1 MKKLLSII
9 VVSLLLCGNG
19 YANTP
24 VENFVFK
31 KLFDEYSYCTVYYK
45 FLARSVERIELRND
59 DKLFAEEMN
68 KLSEKS
74 EINMIFFAKK
84 ISKPAN
90 DVQKNIQRIYES
102 FLNIAGRDYSKT
114 EILINQ
120 YTKSCENSLADP
132 EVRMAYWDIEFQK
145 KKGITKSKNNNKSI
159 SEKLTSKHGQEF
171 DKDLTNKKLECLSN
185 RIGEEL
191 THYYFEFL
199 KSDEVQIFEFSP
211 YNYEISI
218 EFGDVDKRN
227 TEIKITY
234 KPFNVKDPI
243 FISRKTLNLKFYAD
257 SYKKWWDWWDC
268 KILDNDFDIMSH
280 LKSIKKNK
288 MKKRLL

>member
-1 MKKLLSII
+1 MKKILSII
-9 VVSLLLCGNG
+9 FVSFLLSGNG

-120 YTKSCENSLADP
+120 YTNSCENSLADP
-132 EVRMAYWDIEFQK
+132 EVRMVYWSKRFQENKEKELNEMFLPSEKPKELKGVNLYCKDRAKILTDGYAGIHFSTSRKAEFYKIRNFKVVKEILIYKPEVEKIIFLKNNKEYFVLFRDSLQWGSMK
-145 KKGITKSKNNNKSI
+145 CEVMTFDAEDVTNFALEKMIITQKSKN
-159 SEKLTSKHGQEF
+159 KL
-171 DKDLTNKKLECLSN
+171 
-185 RIGEEL
+185 
-191 THYYFEFL
+191 
-199 KSDEVQIFEFSP
+199 
-211 YNYEISI
+211 
-218 EFGDVDKRN
+218 
-227 TEIKITY
+227 
-234 KPFNVKDPI
+234 
-243 FISRKTLNLKFYAD
+243 
-257 SYKKWWDWWDC
+257 
-268 KILDNDFDIMSH
+268 
-280 LKSIKKNK
+280 
-288 MKKRLL
+288 

>member
-1 MKKLLSII
+1 MKKILSII
-9 VVSLLLCGNG
+9 FVSFLLSGNG

-114 EILINQ
+114 KILINQ

-132 EVRMAYWDIEFQK
+132 EVRMAYWGKRFQENKEKELNEMFLPSEKPKELKGVNLYCKDRAKILTDGYAGIHFSTSRKAEFYK
-145 KKGITKSKNNNKSI
+145 IRNFKVVKEILIYKPEVEKIIFLKNNK
-159 SEKLTSKHGQEF
+159 E
-171 DKDLTNKKLECLSN
+171 
-185 RIGEEL
+185 
-191 THYYFEFL
+191 YFTF
-199 KSDEVQIFEFSP
+199 
-211 YNYEISI
+211 
-218 EFGDVDKRN
+218 
-227 TEIKITY
+227 
-234 KPFNVKDPI
+234 
-243 FISRKTLNLKFYAD
+243 
-257 SYKKWWDWWDC
+257 
-268 KILDNDFDIMSH
+268 
-280 LKSIKKNK
+280 
-288 MKKRLL
+288 

>member
-132 EVRMAYWDIEFQK
+132 EVRMAYWDKEFQK
-145 KKGITKSKNNNKSI
+145 INNNGQILSSKTLTCANNQNYEKKNIVFGIFFI
-159 SEKLTSKHGQEF
+159 SEFEALVFHIKDFKLIKA
-171 DKDLTNKKLECLSN
+171 KYNLNVKINKI
-185 RIGEEL
+185 R
-191 THYYFEFL
+191 F
-199 KSDEVQIFEFSP
+199 
-211 YNYEISI
+211 EIS
-218 EFGDVDKRN
+218 
-227 TEIKITY
+227 
-234 KPFNVKDPI
+234 VKDVEQYQNDSLPEW
-243 FISRKTLNLKFYAD
+243 FDFKRYNLKFA
-257 SYKKWWDWWDC
+257 YKYKSAIGYENDYDL
-268 KILDNDFDIMSH
+268 KI
-280 LKSIKKNK
+280 IKCELKNK
-288 MKKRLL
+288 GSLEILEKLMNDQLQKDVQSQKKINKI

>member
-1 MKKLLSII
+1 MKKILSII
-9 VVSLLLCGNG
+9 FVSFLLSGNG

-114 EILINQ
+114 KILINQ

-132 EVRMAYWDIEFQK
+132 EVRMAYWGKRFQENKEKELNEMFLPSEKPKELKGVNLYCKDRAKILTDGYAGIHFSTSRKAEFYK
-145 KKGITKSKNNNKSI
+145 IRNFKVVKEILIYKPEVEKIIFLKNNFI
-159 SEKLTSKHGQEF
+159 
-171 DKDLTNKKLECLSN
+171 
-185 RIGEEL
+185 
-191 THYYFEFL
+191 
-199 KSDEVQIFEFSP
+199 IF
-211 YNYEISI
+211 
-218 EFGDVDKRN
+218 
-227 TEIKITY
+227 
-234 KPFNVKDPI
+234 FN
-243 FISRKTLNLKFYAD
+243 
-257 SYKKWWDWWDC
+257 
-268 KILDNDFDIMSH
+268 
-280 LKSIKKNK
+280 
-288 MKKRLL
+288 